1 MMQTCTIRDEM
12 VFPINW
18 TRHPKIPTLATDR
31 VDDAVVVISLPHR
44 DSSFTPGTTILLW
57 VLLLVIASSHPAMA
71 ATADPTWQVGGS
83 ITHSSGDYGTGS
95 TTTITY
101 IPITIRRLFNSGDIS
116 LVIPYL
122 SVTGDCGVTLLS
134 GTPNSTGGTCPTRT
148 TTTPS
153 GRGVTRTLQT
163 RTTESG
169 LGDIILRGRYYL
181 LDGTVSVP
189 TVALIA
195 REKFPT
201 ADSARGL
208 GTGRFDET
216 LGMELT
222 QRLPSNFVAFADT
235 GYTFIGHVQGV
246 GLRNQWYYDLG
257 LGYYF
262 TKTLLG
268 SVYYEEWR
276 AVVQGF
282 QNPQDLLFALNWTAT
297 DALRFNTALQFG
309 LSDGA
314 PAYGIT
320 FGASLRF

>member
-1 MMQTCTIRDEM
+1 M
-12 VFPINW
+12 VVPINW
-18 TRHPKIPTLATDR
+18 TCHPKIPDFATVRIDNHATVLSACR
-31 VDDAVVVISLPHR
+31 R
-44 DSSFTPGTTILLW
+44 RSSFTSGTTILLW
-57 VLLLVIASSHPAMA
+57 VLLLCSAASHPAIA

-101 IPITIRRLFNSGDIS
+101 IPITVRRLFDSGDIS

-122 SVTGDCGVTLLS
+122 SVTGNCGVTMLS
-134 GTPNSTGGTCPTRT
+134 GTPNSTGGTCPTST
-148 TTTPS
+148 TTTAR
-153 GRGVTRTLQT
+153 GRQVTRTFQT

-169 LGDIILRGRYYL
+169 LGDILLRGRYYV
-181 LDGTVSVP
+181 LDGTASVP

-201 ADSARGL
+201 ADSAKGL

-222 QRLPSNFVAFADT
+222 QRLPSNFIAFADT

-276 AVVQGF
+276 AVVE
-282 QNPQDLLFALNWTAT
+282 
-297 DALRFNTALQFG
+297 
-309 LSDGA
+309 
-314 PAYGIT
+314 
-320 FGASLRF
+320 

>member
-1 MMQTCTIRDEM
+1 M
-12 VFPINW
+12 VFPINV
-18 TRHPKIPTLATDR
+18 THYQKLHDFATVR
-31 VDDAVVVISLPHR
+31 LDDHATVFSRSHR
-44 DSSFTPGTTILLW
+44 NSSFTPGTAILVW
-57 VLLLVIASSHPAMA
+57 VLLLFIGSSLPAMA

-83 ITHSSGDYGTGS
+83 LTHSSGDYGTGS

-101 IPITIRRLFNSGDIS
+101 IPITIRRLFDSGDIS
-116 LVIPYL
+116 LVIPYI
-122 SVTGDCGVTLLS
+122 SITGDCGVTLLS

-148 TTTPS
+148 TTT
-153 GRGVTRTLQT
+153 GKGKGKEVTRTRQT
-163 RTTESG
+163 RTTEG
-169 LGDIILRGRYYL
+169 GIGDTILRGRYYVL
-181 LDGTVSVP
+181 EGGATGP
-189 TVALIA
+189 TVAFIA
-195 REKFPT
+195 
-201 ADSARGL
+201 
-208 GTGRFDET
+208 
-216 LGMELT
+216 
-222 QRLPSNFVAFADT
+222 QRLPADFVAFADA
-235 GYTFIGHVQGV
+235 GYTLIGHVPGA

-257 LGYYF
+257 LGYYL

-314 PAYGIT
+314 PDYGIT

>member
-1 MMQTCTIRDEM
+1 M
-12 VFPINW
+12 VFPINV
-18 TRHPKIPTLATDR
+18 THHPKLHYFAT
-31 VDDAVVVISLPHR
+31 VSLDDHATVFSRSHR
-44 DSSFTPGTTILLW
+44 NSSFTPGTAILVW
-57 VLLLVIASSHPAMA
+57 VLLLFIVSSLPAMA

-83 ITHSSGDYGTGS
+83 LTHSSGDYGTGS

-101 IPITIRRLFNSGDIS
+101 IPITIRRLFDSGDIS
-116 LVIPYL
+116 LVIPYI
-122 SVTGDCGVTLLS
+122 SITGDCGVTLLS

-148 TTTPS
+148 TTT
-153 GRGVTRTLQT
+153 GRGKGKEVTRTRQT
-163 RTTESG
+163 RTTEG
-169 LGDIILRGRYYL
+169 GIGDTILRGRYYVL
-181 LDGTVSVP
+181 EGSTTVP
-189 TVALIA
+189 TVAFIA
-195 REKFPT
+195 RVKVPT

-216 LGMELT
+216 FGTELT
-222 QRLPSNFVAFADT
+222 QRLPSDFVAFADA
-235 GYTFIGHVQGV
+235 GYTLIGHVPGA

-257 LGYYF
+257 LGYYL

-314 PAYGIT
+314 PDYGIT